1 MTSKLMKEYG
11 SYSYKNVF
19 LAEIAIKFYLNNYI
33 NSTDFFKEIQ
43 TIETQE
49 EWNKLLSFHQNN
61 FKNKAS
67 FFSKIKDAFLD
78 VVRYFKYAVTPTVE
92 FTTAD
97 YYFFITNKKFISFTE
112 NIRENLEKKGIRTSL
127 LIWETKDV
135 NESIRAISNTPKV
148 AFPQFWKKQYFQF
161 RPYTHLVDRVLGY
174 KAISN
179 AKSVVLAEGCVLS
192 EHIVGEVCKTKHINT
207 SLLQWGFF
215 AKTVTQGGWREMPF
229 TKFLVWGEFYKKS
242 FSKYNTLPIIA
253 CGHPTLDHSS
263 NYNKEKVILFAVQK
277 VMGDHIKQN
286 DILNFIDY
294 AIIFAKKLPDF
305 KVIIRSH
312 PDFKIP
318 EDRKQNTLDVQ
329 NIIWHDYYNFSL
341 KDSFADAK
349 YCVSISSTVSLE
361 SIAFGC
367 YPLFL
372 KANALPLQ
380 VHYIFDADSGFEHV
394 FDYDSFESGIEKLE
408 KSDVSAYIKKM
419 KTEFYKTL
427 GDDAL
432 EAISNELTK

>member
-1 MTSKLMKEYG
+1 MTARLLKEYG
-11 SYSYKNVF
+11 NYSYKNVF

-33 NSTDFFKEIQ
+33 NSTVFFKEIQ
-43 TIETQE
+43 TIETKE
-49 EWNKLLSFHQNN
+49 GWDKLQAFHLDN
-61 FKNKAS
+61 FKAKDS
-67 FFSKIKDAFLD
+67 FLSKIKNAFLD
-78 VVRYFKYAVTPTVE
+78 VVRYFKYAMTPTVE
-92 FTTAD
+92 FTNAE

-112 NIRENLEKKGIRTSL
+112 NIRLNLEKKGIKTGL

-161 RPYTHLVDRVLGY
+161 RPYAHLVDRVLGY
-174 KAISN
+174 KALLNSKNII
-179 AKSVVLAEGCVLS
+179 LIEGCVLS
-192 EHIVGEVCKTKHINT
+192 EHIVGEVCKAKHINT
-207 SLLQWGFF
+207 ALLQWGFF
-215 AKTVTQGGWREMPF
+215 AKTVTQAGWREMPF
-229 TKFLVWGEFYKKS
+229 SKFLVWGEFYKKS
-242 FSKYNTLPIIA
+242 FSKYNSLPIVA
-253 CGHPTLDHSS
+253 CGHPTLDYSS
-263 NYNKEKVILFAVQK
+263 NYDKSPVILFAVQK
-277 VMGDHIKQN
+277 VMGDHIKEN

-294 AIIFAKKLPDF
+294 AISFAKMLPNF
-305 KVIIRSH
+305 KVIVRSH

-318 EDRKQNTLDVQ
+318 EDRKQNAEGIP

-341 KDSFADAK
+341 QNSFTEAK

-380 VHYIFDADSGFEHV
+380 VHEIFDATNGFEHV
-394 FDYDSFESGIEKLE
+394 FDYDSFEIGIEKLE
-408 KSDVSAYIKKM
+408 KSDSVPYIKKL

-432 EAISNELTK
+432 EAIALELTA